1 MQCNFYILK
10 SSVNFYRKYVLNAR
24 VFPRYPPICQS
35 RTIKKSYL
43 QGEISRPW
51 QLKKGFHAK
60 LEKYYLILSS
70 KYKTGVQCKPFLFF
84 SAMLVSTIGWLSK
97 NLSRQQLQLI
107 NLIPLHKNLLKVCIF
122 TILFFLPTC
131 VIFNIFY
138 KNSQNMSQKNMTNN
152 L

>member
-70 KYKTGVQCKPFLFF
+70 KYKTGV
-84 SAMLVSTIGWLSK
+84 
-97 NLSRQQLQLI
+97 
-107 NLIPLHKNLLKVCIF
+107 
-122 TILFFLPTC
+122 
-131 VIFNIFY
+131 
-138 KNSQNMSQKNMTNN
+138 
-152 L
+152 